1 MNAAALPDVRRL
13 IGFRAHGAARL
24 VLEGHAA
31 LEDVEG
37 SLAAGQ
43 RETAVLM
50 AHDLIQIS
58 LSIRGLATAGELSWP
73 QGQASFD
80 PFAGVSPD
88 EVAEGSRLAARGLIH
103 GAEDD
108 GDWLEE
114 LRAHLAETESRL
126 GYPEPLPYVRSGA
139 GMFKA
144 VGLVRTW
151 ADHLE
156 QLGLPGVLPGDWALP
171 GD

>member
-1 MNAAALPDVRRL
+1 MSAAALPDVRRL
-13 IGFRAHGAARL
+13 IGYRAHGAARL

-43 RETAVLM
+43 PETAVLM
-50 AHDLIQIS
+50 AHELIQIS

-80 PFAGVSPD
+80 PFAGVDPR
-88 EVAEGSRLAARGLIH
+88 EVAEGEALAARGLDH
-103 GAEDD
+103 GDEA
-108 GDWLEE
+108 WLEE

-151 ADHLE
+151 AAHLE
-156 QLGLPGVLPGDWALP
+156 KLGLPGVLPGDWALP